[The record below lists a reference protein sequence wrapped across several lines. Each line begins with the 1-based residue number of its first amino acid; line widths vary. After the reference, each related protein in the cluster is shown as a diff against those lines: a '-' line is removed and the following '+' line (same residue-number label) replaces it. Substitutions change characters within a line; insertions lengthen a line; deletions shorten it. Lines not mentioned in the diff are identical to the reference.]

1 MKVHSRMKKLIGL
14 LLVAAAAFGAETGE
28 QLFADIGQIES
39 DLSSITGLA
48 FTRKVPYAII
58 DRSQLRQFLE
68 DRMKQSIKP
77 EDIRADELTLKM
89 LGLLPQD
96 FDLRKSTVDLLTEQ
110 AAAFYDYHK
119 KKLFILDNNG
129 GAEAKFALVHE
140 LAHALADQH
149 FRLDKYIHDGARSD
163 DAQTARMAVMEG
175 QASWLMSAYMSK
187 QAGGPPEV
195 PEAVLKVMASSL
207 ESGADHYPVFSQAP
221 LYIRESLVFPYAQG
235 MVFQDAIF
243 RKAGREGFGQVF
255 LDAPVST
262 QQILHPEKYLEQA
275 KPSLPPFPQS
285 PARKGFRTLAEGT
298 LGELDYRVLLTEF
311 IGKSEG
317 ESMAAHLV
325 GSVYQLRE
333 EKRDKSPVLAF
344 AAVWDSQDS
353 ARQYFNFYREVLK
366 KKWKTLDV
374 RNESEGSI
382 DGHGDSGYFHVWIDQ
397 ATVNSVEGWKTP
409 LH

>member
-1 MKVHSRMKKLIGL
+1 MKKSIAL
-14 LLVAAAAFGAETGE
+14 LLLAASAFGADTGE
-28 QLFADIGQIES
+28 RLFADIGQIES
-39 DLSSITGLA
+39 DLSSITGLP

-58 DRSQLRQFLE
+58 DRGQLRQFLE

-129 GAEAKFALVHE
+129 GTEAKFALVHE

-187 QAGGPPEV
+187 QAGGPPDV
-195 PEAVLKVMASSL
+195 PEAVLKLMASSL

-235 MVFQDAIF
+235 IVFQDAIF
-243 RKAGREGFGQVF
+243 RKVGRPGFGQVF
-255 LDAPVST
+255 QDAPVST

-285 PARKGFRTLAEGT
+285 PARRGFRTLAEGT

-317 ESMAAHLV
+317 ESMAAHLA

-333 EKRDKSPVLAF
+333 QKRDKSPVLAF
-344 AAVWDSQDS
+344 AALWDSPDS
-353 ARQYFNFYREVLK
+353 ARQYFNLYREVLK
-366 KKWKTLDV
+366 KKWKKLEV
-374 RNESEGSI
+374 QNQVEGSI
-382 DGHGDSGYFHVWIDQ
+382 DGQGDSGYFHVWVDQ
-397 ATVNSVEGWKTP
+397 ATVNSVEGWQTP